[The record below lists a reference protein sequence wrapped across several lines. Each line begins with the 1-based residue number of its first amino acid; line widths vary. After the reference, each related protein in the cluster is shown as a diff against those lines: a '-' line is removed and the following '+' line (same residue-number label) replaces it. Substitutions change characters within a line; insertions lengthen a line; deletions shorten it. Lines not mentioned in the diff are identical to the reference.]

1 MLGLSRASRTWNARR
16 SINLAWYLGA
26 SQSDLTCLDAENL
39 DWEQRVISF
48 ARMKTGSVALLRF
61 GDEVA
66 VSCAAYRRPV
76 RCSRI
81 CARCAVATARPSS
94 NSVVSDLAFAAFRCL
109 RTGTLWR

>member
-26 SQSDLTCLDAENL
+26 SQSDLAFLDAENI

-48 ARMKTGSVALLRF
+48 ARKKTGSVALLRF

-66 VSCAAYRRPV
+66 NILHSLPATGPLFPYLRSV
-76 RCSRI
+76 RCGDR
-81 CARCAVATARPSS
+81 ATEFKQRCVGLGIH
-94 NSVVSDLAFAAFRCL
+94 SV
-109 RTGTLWR
+109 